1 MRFITIRMII
11 FEPMKSALISLFLL
25 SFLLSSGQPA
35 ADSLRVGEKASGI
48 DADALEAS
56 ITKRRLRFSVEF
68 GTAFGASRYG
78 SSFGTYVAPHFSYPL
93 SKRFTISAGAYIAG
107 VSPISQIEP
116 VTMNRYPYSPLY
128 PRSLIYA
135 EGSYQLTNNLIVSGT
150 VYREVNAFNQ
160 NPAYPGYNNGLRG
173 VIMGVDYKIS
183 DHAFIRGEI
192 EFSNGRRSYFN
203 DPFMNPASSRM
214 FDPFFYHP

>member
-1 MRFITIRMII
+1 
-11 FEPMKSALISLFLL
+11 MKATLLSLFIL
-25 SFLLSSGQPA
+25 SFLLASGQPA
-35 ADSLRVGEKASGI
+35 PDSLRGDDKVYGI
-48 DADALEAS
+48 DEDALEAS
-56 ITKRRLRFSVEF
+56 ITKRKLRFSVEF

-93 SKRFTISAGAYIAG
+93 SKRFSISAGAYIAG
-107 VSPISQIEP
+107 VSPIARTEP
-116 VTMNRYPYSPLY
+116 VTMNGYPYSPLY

-135 EGSYQLTNNLIVSGT
+135 EGAYQLTNNLTVSGT

-160 NPAYPGYNNGLRG
+160 NPAYPGYNAGLRG
-173 VIMGVDYKIS
+173 VIMGVDYKIN

-203 DPFMNPASSRM
+203 DPFMNPAGSRG
-214 FDPFFYHP
+214 FDPFFYRP